1 MDIKSFFIAFS
12 SILLAACS
20 SDDSG
25 DNPIIPD
32 PIETTITF
40 EDNTLSLYI
49 GESCDI
55 KYKVTPEGTPLIWT
69 SSDNG
74 IATVDNNGQVSATG
88 AGLATITARAGNSSA
103 SCEITVSEP
112 LPEQDAKIGDFY
124 YSDGS
129 WSTSLLEGKEVI
141 GVIFWTGDPTA
152 DDATLRLDHPEC
164 SNGLVIAAFH
174 NGKPCQWQGG
184 YASFNSTTG
193 AWIEQNATEFESTVT
208 EWMKDTRRNKI
219 SGYNNTKALEAFNA
233 HPSNASWPVDAIN
246 VIKEYRKSKP
256 APQSSSDW
264 FLPGL
269 KELSLLINDEYDGD
283 VFDFNNTAK
292 SLCLKNRKFIDQ
304 RLALI
309 PGAESISNE
318 AWAFDFWS
326 SNDWDKQSAY
336 QISTFDGSIGG
347 SYKYYNSNQ
356 LARCVLA
363 F

>member
-1 MDIKSFFIAFS
+1 
-12 SILLAACS
+12 
-20 SDDSG
+20 
-25 DNPIIPD
+25 
-32 PIETTITF
+32 
-40 EDNTLSLYI
+40 
-49 GESCDI
+49 
-55 KYKVTPEGTPLIWT
+55 
-69 SSDNG
+69 
-74 IATVDNNGQVSATG
+74 
-88 AGLATITARAGNSSA
+88 
-103 SCEITVSEP
+103 
-112 LPEQDAKIGDFY
+112 
-124 YSDGS
+124 
-129 WSTSLLEGKEVI
+129 
-141 GVIFWTGDPTA
+141 
-152 DDATLRLDHPEC
+152 
-164 SNGLVIAAFH
+164 
-174 NGKPCQWQGG
+174 
-184 YASFNSTTG
+184 
-193 AWIEQNATEFESTVT
+193 
-208 EWMKDTRRNKI
+208 MKDTRRNKI